1 MGMPPP
7 EMAKTETLLMRCIR
21 QFHDKFVDRL
31 TGSTTDTL
39 RCAAWQI
46 DQYMEENKQYKDAEF
61 LKGILAIIE
70 FAAQQKGGTKWTVER
85 AKRDMRGRTRG
96 VNQFAEKKE
105 ATLPRRRV
113 PISRDLARAL
123 ADVAAKP

>member
-1 MGMPPP
+1 
-7 EMAKTETLLMRCIR
+7 
-21 QFHDKFVDRL
+21 
-31 TGSTTDTL
+31 
-39 RCAAWQI
+39 
-46 DQYMEENKQYKDAEF
+46 MEENKQYKDAEF